1 MALLQSGFSS
11 SDLRWNLEMVVFVEG
26 EKSENPEENPW
37 SKDENQQ
44 QTQPTCDT
52 GPGIE
57 PGRQWWEASALITA
71 PSLLPKSLLMNS
83 TIHKTGHAL

>member
-1 MALLQSGFSS
+1 MEFGNGGFCGG
-11 SDLRWNLEMVVFVEG
+11 RKIG
-26 EKSENPEENPW
+26 EPGGKPW

-57 PGRQWWEASALITA
+57 PRRQWWEASALITA